1 MFSKGR
7 VVIGDRVWIGDKVT
21 ILPDV
26 EIGQG
31 TIVGANSVV
40 TKSIPEY
47 CIVAGNPAKVI
58 RSFSAIQSLV

>member
-1 MFSKGR
+1 M
-7 VVIGDRVWIGDKVT
+7 WIGDKVT